1 MKKTILVSLA
11 ISATMLLSTPA
22 AFAAQHDDAQTCPV
36 GTAVAV
42 ATPASLNFNMPTE
55 ISGVVKEISQN
66 IMTVETEDAKTY
78 LVPLKQFAKIDG
90 FSDLELQTGSQV
102 SLKRE
107 DLTGEGNPQNIIIG
121 TLTVV
126 KSDVDLKAIGGT
138 TTQDGSNEG
147 LSAMA
152 AGESSPQ
159 NTIVGTLTEVKSAA
173 NLKEIDG
180 INLTTCSGNEALSI
194 NAGEMIF
201 IATEISAD
209 GKTVN
214 LPK

>member
-11 ISATMLLSTPA
+11 ISATMLLSAPA
-22 AFAAQHDDAQTCPV
+22 AFAAQNDDTQTGPV

-42 ATPASLNFNMPTE
+42 AVATQTSLNFNMPTE

-78 LVPLKQFAKIDG
+78 LVPLEQFSKIDG
-90 FSDLELQTGSQV
+90 FSDLELQIGSQV

-107 DLTGEGNPQNIIIG
+107 DLTGKGSPQYIIIG
-121 TLTVV
+121 QPTVV

-138 TTQDGSNEG
+138 TTPDGSNEG

-152 AGESSPQ
+152 TGESSPQ
-159 NTIVGTLTEVKSAA
+159 NTIVGTLTEVKGAA
-173 NLKEIDG
+173 NLKEI
-180 INLTTCSGNEALSI
+180 GNEALSI

-209 GKTVN
+209 GKTVK
-214 LPK
+214 LSK